1 MKKKIMYTF
10 ALICLSLVISS
21 HRNIADCDAQRCN
34 KFCKSQSLQNS
45 QAAQE
50 EARVA
55 IPAAT
60 AFLPGYSILL
70 VN

>member
-10 ALICLSLVISS
+10 ALICLSLVASS
-21 HRNIADCDAQRCN
+21 NRNMADCDAHGCN
-34 KFCKSQSLQNS
+34 NFTKSQSLQNS

-50 EARVA
+50 AARAA

-60 AFLPGYSILL
+60 GFLPGFSIVLI
-70 VN
+70 N